1 MFHPPILRVMIQ
13 ECLMT
18 EFRIEGDDCPLADA
32 TRATGAAVDVAPPL
46 LRDDGNVL
54 LRFSSAP
61 NDDLTAYLDS
71 DDRIRYLY
79 QAETG
84 GRYNYRCLSLH
95 PCVVHELVSA
105 GFMVESLTYQ
115 DGSAILTGAVV
126 GHEVMQSVMETAGET
141 VGVKLER
148 VYALR
153 DDEEESIAKQWDLTP
168 AQEESLRYAVSM
180 GYFTVPR
187 EVTADEV
194 AAEMGISKSAFIER
208 LHRAQHSLFTQLFPN
223 LKDKTDE
230 KRPDGSG
237 DSDVTDDSDDEAT

>member
-1 MFHPPILRVMIQ
+1 MIE

-32 TRATGAAVDVAPPL
+32 TRATGAVVDVAPPL

-61 NDDLTAYLDS
+61 NDELTTYLDG

-79 QAETG
+79 RADSG

-126 GHEVMQSVMETAGET
+126 GHEVMQAVMETAGET

-187 EVTADEV
+187 EATADEV

-208 LHRAQHSLFTQLFPN
+208 LHRAQHSLFTQLFPDFGDN
-223 LKDKTDE
+223 ET
-230 KRPDGSG
+230 RSDGSG
-237 DSDVTDDSDDEAT
+237 EGDVTEDDDEEAA

>member
-1 MFHPPILRVMIQ
+1 MIN

-32 TRATGAAVDVAPPL
+32 SRATSAVVDVAPPL
-46 LRDDGNVL
+46 MRDDGNVL

-61 NDDLTAYLDS
+61 NDELTDYLDE

-79 QAETG
+79 QSHDG
-84 GRYNYRCLSLH
+84 DRYNYRCLSLH

-115 DGSAILTGAVV
+115 NGNAILTGAVV
-126 GHEVMQSVMETAGET
+126 GHEVMRAVMETAGET

-153 DDEEESIAKQWDLTP
+153 AEEENSIAKQWDLTP
-168 AQEESLRYAVSM
+168 AQEESLRYAVEM

-187 EVTADEV
+187 GATADDV

-208 LHRAQHSLFTQLFPN
+208 LHRAQHALFSQLFREGRVDD
-223 LKDKTDE
+223 DK
-230 KRPDGSG
+230 PGDGA
-237 DSDVTDDSDDEAT
+237 DD

>member
-1 MFHPPILRVMIQ
+1 MIE

-32 TRATGAAVDVAPPL
+32 SRETEAVIEVAPPL
-46 LRDDGNVL
+46 MRADGNVL

-61 NDDLTAYLDS
+61 NDDLTAYLDE

-79 QAETG
+79 QSDNG

-105 GFMVESLTYQ
+105 GFMVESITYQ
-115 DGSAILTGAVV
+115 NGNAILTGAVV
-126 GHEVMQSVMETAGET
+126 GHEIMRAVMETAGET
-141 VGVKLER
+141 VGVKLKR

-153 DDEEESIAKQWDLTP
+153 AEEEDSIAKQWDLTP
-168 AQEESLRYAVSM
+168 AQEDSLRVAVEL

-187 EVTADEV
+187 EATAEDV
-194 AAEMGISKSAFIER
+194 AAELGISKSAFIER
-208 LHRAQHSLFTQLFPN
+208 LHRAQHGLFTQLFPGVRDEVA
-223 LKDKTDE
+223 DKRT
-230 KRPDGSG
+230 DGSG
-237 DSDVTDDSDDEAT
+237 DSERSDAEDDIDGSS

>member
-1 MFHPPILRVMIQ
+1 MIN

-32 TRATGAAVDVAPPL
+32 SRTAAGVIDAAPPL

-54 LRFSSAP
+54 LRFSAAP
-61 NDDLTAYLDS
+61 NDDLTKFLDT

-79 QAETG
+79 QSAND

-95 PCVVHELVSA
+95 QCVVHELISA

-115 DGSAILTGAVV
+115 NGNAILTGAVV
-126 GHEVMQSVMETAGET
+126 GHEILRSVMETAGET

-153 DDEEESIAKQWDLTP
+153 SEEDDSIAQQWDLTP
-168 AQEESLRYAVSM
+168 AQEESLRHAVKM

-187 EVTADEV
+187 KVTADKV
-194 AAEMGISKSAFIER
+194 ADAMGISKSAFIER
-208 LHRAQHSLFTQLFPN
+208 LHRAQHALFSQLFQ
-223 LKDKTDE
+223 TRSDE
-230 KRPDGSG
+230 PSG
-237 DSDVTDDSDDEAT
+237 QRADND

>member
-1 MFHPPILRVMIQ
+1 MID

-32 TRATGAAVDVAPPL
+32 TRATNAVIEVAPPL
-46 LRDDGNVL
+46 MRADGNVL

-61 NDDLTAYLDS
+61 NDDLTTYLDE

-79 QAETG
+79 QTDNG

-105 GFMVESLTYQ
+105 GFMVESITYQ
-115 DGSAILTGAVV
+115 NGNAILAGAVV
-126 GHEVMQSVMETAGET
+126 GHEVMQAVMERAGET

-153 DDEEESIAKQWDLTP
+153 AEEEDSIAKQWDITP
-168 AQEESLRYAVSM
+168 AQEESLRAAVEL

-187 EVTADEV
+187 EADAEEV

-208 LHRAQHSLFTQLFPN
+208 LHRAQHGLFTQLFPN
-223 LKDKTDE
+223 AGDERGDKRTDGGE
-230 KRPDGSG
+230 NGDG
-237 DSDVTDDSDDEAT
+237 AT

>member
-1 MFHPPILRVMIQ
+1 MIQ
-13 ECLMT
+13 DCLMT
-18 EFRIEGDDCPLADA
+18 EFQIEGDDCPLADA
-32 TRATGAAVDVAPPL
+32 TRATNTVADVAPPL
-46 LRDDGNVL
+46 LRSDGNVL

-61 NDDLTAYLDS
+61 SDDLTEYLGD

-79 QAETG
+79 QASNG

-115 DGSAILTGAVV
+115 NGSAILTGAVV
-126 GHEVMQSVMETAGET
+126 GHEIMQTVMETAGET

-153 DDEEESIAKQWDLTP
+153 ADEEESIAKQWDLTP
-168 AQEESLRYAVSM
+168 AQEESLRYAASM
-180 GYFTVPR
+180 GYFMVPR
-187 EVTADEV
+187 EATASDV

-208 LHRAQHSLFTQLFPN
+208 LHRAQHSLFTQLFPS
-223 LKDKTDE
+223 LGDE
-230 KRPDGSG
+230 TGDKRPDGSG
-237 DSDVTDDSDDEAT
+237 ESDTPEGSDDEPA